1 MRHSV
6 TTLGYRFRKALD
18 NILYSL
24 NWAHVTATDVIP
36 SLADSAFPNS
46 AAGWL
51 PLYTMVTFRPDI
63 SYAAAK
69 RKAERQDRIISDLAW
84 GITAFGCLAI
94 GVAAWKRYSA
104 L

>member
-36 SLADSAFPNS
+36 SLADSAFPH
-46 AAGWL
+46 
-51 PLYTMVTFRPDI
+51 
-63 SYAAAK
+63 
-69 RKAERQDRIISDLAW
+69 
-84 GITAFGCLAI
+84 
-94 GVAAWKRYSA
+94 
-104 L
+104 